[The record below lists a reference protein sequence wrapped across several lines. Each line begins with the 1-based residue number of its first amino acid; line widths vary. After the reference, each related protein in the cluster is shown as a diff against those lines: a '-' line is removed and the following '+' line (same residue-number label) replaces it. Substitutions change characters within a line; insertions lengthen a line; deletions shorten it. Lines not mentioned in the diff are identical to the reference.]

1 MSTVSERPSA
11 QAPRGAHSSLAWGR
25 QTASA
30 CAGPRVPVHAAV
42 LTAAEKG
49 SAASMSA
56 EKVVLAY
63 SGGLDTSCLIP
74 WLKEKYGYDV
84 VACLVDAG
92 RVKNIPQILERAR
105 ASGAVAAVAVDA
117 KDEFAEHYCLP
128 ALMANAL
135 YEDKYPLVSSLSRP
149 LIAHKLVDTAH
160 EYGATA
166 VAHGCTGKGND
177 QVRIDVGVRSQDPS
191 LQIVAPARGA
201 DWPSREELLDYAAA
215 HDIPLP
221 LSKKSPYSIDENLW
235 GRSNECGVLEDPWV
249 APPEDAFQFVVA
261 VKDAPDEAQCVV
273 VTFEQGRPVAIDGV
287 PMGLVELIETI
298 DGIANR
304 HGFGRVDMIE
314 NRLVGIKSR
323 EVYEVG
329 GALALITA
337 HRELEDLVL
346 TRDLLHF
353 KRTIESKLADMVY
366 EGQWF
371 DPLTDACKAFLFQ
384 SQERV
389 SGDIRLKFF
398 KGSCTPEGRRSDFTL
413 YSYKLATYTSEDEF
427 SHEAAAGFIQLW
439 GLPIEVWARVGK
451 EHHMMKELED

>member
-1 MSTVSERPSA
+1 MTTTN
-11 QAPRGAHSSLAWGR
+11 APNG
-25 QTASA
+25 T
-30 CAGPRVPVHAAV
+30 
-42 LTAAEKG
+42 
-49 SAASMSA
+49 
-56 EKVVLAY
+56 VVLAY
-63 SGGLDTSCLIP
+63 SGGLDTSALIP

-84 VACLVDAG
+84 VACLIDAG
-92 RVKNIPQILERAR
+92 RVKDIPTIMERAK
-105 ASGAVAAVAVDA
+105 ASGAIEAVAIDA
-117 KDEFAEHYCLP
+117 KEEFAERYCLP

-149 LIAHKLVDTAH
+149 LIAKKLVETAH
-160 EYGATA
+160 KYGATA

-191 LQIVAPARGA
+191 LEIVAPARGA
-201 DWPSREELLDYAAA
+201 DWPSREELLDYVAA
-215 HDIPLP
+215 HDIPVSLT
-221 LSKKSPYSIDENLW
+221 KKSPYSIDENLW

-249 APPEDAFQFVVA
+249 APPADAYQCTVDP
-261 VKDAPDEAQCVV
+261 KDAPDEPQTVIV
-273 VTFEQGRPVAIDGV
+273 SFEKGKPVALDGKA
-287 PMGLVELIETI
+287 MGLVDLIEAI
-298 DGIANR
+298 DVMAGA

-323 EVYEVG
+323 EIYEVPA
-329 GALALITA
+329 ALALITA

-353 KRTIESKLADMVY
+353 KRTIESKLADMIY

-371 DPLTDACKAFLFQ
+371 DPLTEACKAFLLQ

-389 SGDIRLKFF
+389 TGDVRLRLF
-398 KGSCTPEGRRSDFTL
+398 KGSCVANGRRSDFTL
-413 YSYKLATYTSEDEF
+413 YSYKLATYTTEDEF

-451 EHHMMKELED
+451 EHHMMKELEG

>member
-1 MSTVSERPSA
+1 MTTTN
-11 QAPRGAHSSLAWGR
+11 APNG
-25 QTASA
+25 T
-30 CAGPRVPVHAAV
+30 
-42 LTAAEKG
+42 
-49 SAASMSA
+49 
-56 EKVVLAY
+56 VVLAY
-63 SGGLDTSCLIP
+63 SGGLDTSALIP

-84 VACLVDAG
+84 VACLIDAG
-92 RVKNIPQILERAR
+92 RVKDIPAIMERAK
-105 ASGAVAAVAVDA
+105 ASGAIEAVAIDA
-117 KDEFAEHYCLP
+117 KEEFAEHYCLP

-149 LIAHKLVDTAH
+149 LIAKKLVETAH
-160 EYGATA
+160 KYGATA

-191 LQIVAPARGA
+191 LEIVAPARGA
-201 DWPSREELLDYAAA
+201 DWPSREELLDYVAA
-215 HDIPLP
+215 HDIPVALT
-221 LSKKSPYSIDENLW
+221 KKSPYSIDENLW

-249 APPEDAFQFVVA
+249 APPADAYQFTVDP
-261 VKDAPDEAQCVV
+261 KDAPDEPQTVIV
-273 VTFEQGRPVAIDGV
+273 SFEKGKPVALDGKA
-287 PMGLVELIETI
+287 MGLVDLIEAI
-298 DGIANR
+298 DVIAGA

-323 EVYEVG
+323 EIYEVPA
-329 GALALITA
+329 ALALITA

-353 KRTIESKLADMVY
+353 KRTIESKLADMIY

-371 DPLTDACKAFLFQ
+371 DPLTEACKAFLLQ

-389 SGDIRLKFF
+389 TGDVRLKLF
-398 KGSCTPEGRRSDFTL
+398 KGSCVANGRRSDFTL
-413 YSYKLATYTSEDEF
+413 YSYKLATYTTDDEF

-451 EHHMMKELED
+451 EHHMMKELEG

>member
-1 MSTVSERPSA
+1 MTTTN
-11 QAPRGAHSSLAWGR
+11 APNG
-25 QTASA
+25 T
-30 CAGPRVPVHAAV
+30 
-42 LTAAEKG
+42 
-49 SAASMSA
+49 
-56 EKVVLAY
+56 VVLAY
-63 SGGLDTSCLIP
+63 SGGLDTSALIP

-84 VACLVDAG
+84 VACLIDAG
-92 RVKNIPQILERAR
+92 RVKDIPAIMERAK
-105 ASGAVAAVAVDA
+105 ASGAIEAVAIDA
-117 KDEFAEHYCLP
+117 KEEFAERYCLP

-149 LIAHKLVDTAH
+149 LIAKKLVETAH
-160 EYGATA
+160 KYGATA

-191 LQIVAPARGA
+191 LEIVAPARGA
-201 DWPSREELLDYAAA
+201 DWPSREELLDYVAA
-215 HDIPLP
+215 HDIPVALT
-221 LSKKSPYSIDENLW
+221 KKSPYSIDENLW

-249 APPEDAFQFVVA
+249 APPADAYQFTVDP
-261 VKDAPDEAQCVV
+261 KDAPDEPQTVIV
-273 VTFEQGRPVAIDGV
+273 SFEKGKPVALDGKA
-287 PMGLVELIETI
+287 MGLVDLIEAI
-298 DGIANR
+298 DVIAGA

-323 EVYEVG
+323 EIYEVPA
-329 GALALITA
+329 ALALITA

-353 KRTIESKLADMVY
+353 KRTIESKLADMIY

-371 DPLTDACKAFLFQ
+371 DPLTEACKAFLLQ

-389 SGDIRLKFF
+389 TGDVRLKLF
-398 KGSCTPEGRRSDFTL
+398 KGSCVANGRRSDFTL
-413 YSYKLATYTSEDEF
+413 YSYKLATYTTDDEF

-451 EHHMMKELED
+451 EHHMMKELEG

>member
-1 MSTVSERPSA
+1 VSTTSA
-11 QAPRGAHSSLAWGR
+11 PNG
-25 QTASA
+25 
-30 CAGPRVPVHAAV
+30 
-42 LTAAEKG
+42 
-49 SAASMSA
+49 
-56 EKVVLAY
+56 KVVLAY
-63 SGGLDTSCLIP
+63 SGGLDTSALIP

-84 VACLVDAG
+84 IACLIDAG
-92 RVKNIPQILERAR
+92 RVKNIPQIMERAT
-105 ASGAVAAVAVDA
+105 ASGAIAAVAIDA

-149 LIAHKLVDTAH
+149 LIAHKLVETAH
-160 EYGATA
+160 KYGATA

-191 LQIVAPARGA
+191 LEIIAPARGA
-201 DWPSREELLDYAAA
+201 DWPSREELLDYVAA
-215 HDIPLP
+215 HGIPIALT
-221 LSKKSPYSIDENLW
+221 KKSPYSIDENLW

-249 APPEDAFQFVVA
+249 APPADAFQFIA
-261 VKDAPDEAQCVV
+261 DPKGAPDEPQHVV
-273 VTFEQGRPVAIDGV
+273 VSFQKGKPVALDGK

-298 DGIANR
+298 DAIGNT

-323 EVYEVG
+323 EVYEVAG
-329 GALALITA
+329 SLALITA

-353 KRTIESKLADMVY
+353 KRTIESKLADMIY

-389 SGDIRLKFF
+389 TGDVRLKYY
-398 KGSCTPEGRRSDFTL
+398 KGNCVADGRRSDYSL
-413 YSYKLATYTSEDEF
+413 YSYKLATYTTEDEF
-427 SHEAAAGFIQLW
+427 THEAAAGFIQLW
-439 GLPIEVWARVGK
+439 GLPIEIWARVGK
-451 EHHMMKELED
+451 EHHLMKELED

>member
-1 MSTVSERPSA
+1 MDN
-11 QAPRGAHSSLAWGR
+11 G
-25 QTASA
+25 TA
-30 CAGPRVPVHAAV
+30 
-42 LTAAEKG
+42 
-49 SAASMSA
+49 
-56 EKVVLAY
+56 VLAY
-63 SGGLDTSCLIP
+63 SGGLDTSALIP

-92 RVKNIPQILERAR
+92 RVKDVPGIIAR
-105 ASGAVAAVAVDA
+105 AKAAGAVEALAVDA
-117 KDEFAEHYCLP
+117 KEEFAEHYCLP
-128 ALMANAL
+128 ALMGNAL

-149 LIAHKLVDTAH
+149 LIAKKLVQTAH
-160 EYGATA
+160 AFGATA

-191 LQIVAPARGA
+191 LKIIAPAREA
-201 DWPSREELLDYAAA
+201 DWPSREELLDYVAA
-215 HDIPLP
+215 HDIPVNLT
-221 LSKKSPYSIDENLW
+221 KKSPYSIDENLW

-249 APPEDAFQFVVA
+249 APPADAFQFVVDA
-261 VKDAPDEAQCVV
+261 KDAPDEAQHVV
-273 VTFEQGRPVAIDGV
+273 VSFEKGKPVALDGK

-298 DGIANR
+298 DAIGNA

-323 EVYEVG
+323 EVYEVAG
-329 GALALITA
+329 SLALITA
-337 HRELEDLVL
+337 HREMEDLVL

-371 DPLTDACKAFLFQ
+371 DPLTEACKAFLFQ

-389 SGDIRLKFF
+389 TGDVRLKFY
-398 KGSCTPEGRRSDFTL
+398 KGTCVPDGRRSDYSL
-413 YSYKLATYTSEDEF
+413 YSYKLATYTTEDEF

-439 GLPIEVWARVGK
+439 GLPIEIWARVGK
-451 EHHMMKELED
+451 EHGLMRELTEEGELVVED